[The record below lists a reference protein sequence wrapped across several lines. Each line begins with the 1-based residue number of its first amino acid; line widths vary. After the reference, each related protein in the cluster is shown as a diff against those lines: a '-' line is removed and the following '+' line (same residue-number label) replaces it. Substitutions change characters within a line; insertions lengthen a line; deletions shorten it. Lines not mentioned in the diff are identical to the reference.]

1 MLRDTAPDWRS
12 ENFDRQTDRALPVCL
27 PGERTCPDRGTVHDR
42 DINIAIN
49 IKQFATAGAQRAAR
63 TSGLA
68 PAEEGDDAREVSVRN
83 GGVVDVT
90 EKNDYSGTA
99 IAWSSTNPTR

>member
-27 PGERTCPDRGTVHDR
+27 PGERTCPDRGTIQDQ
-42 DINIAIN
+42 DQNTAIN

-90 EKNDYSGTA
+90 EKNDYSGAA